1 MIEDNKKEYR
11 GKYRKDMVFKK
22 ERSAEF
28 FRCVMLVVYST
39 VAVTFLVTPAF
50 RLSHVMYVVFI
61 YLFMFCVFSCLCSL

>member
-28 FRCVMLVVYST
+28 SLCD
-39 VAVTFLVTPAF
+39 ACCIE
-50 RLSHVMYVVFI
+50 LSGSYV
-61 YLFMFCVFSCLCSL
+61 SADACL